1 MFLSHPPMASNP
13 SWQRVDRSLSNTL
26 LDHLVSL
33 NNNLAGMRVK
43 ESRETQEI
51 HGIQETNETQETLV
65 TFVTYVIQDMDSQNL
80 TMIHHG
86 TIQVRL
92 PPVRPLLLGNQSQV
106 HNSQGSHTLPAHFFV
121 GVANSCS
128 VYGSMPA
135 QYDQYGRRKYREP
148 SSYFGAGTDAPASAI
163 QSPQGPFGA
172 PDPGYQ
178 PVREPAYGRE
188 RQPAPT
194 TGGDRDRDARRRRL
208 H

>member
-1 MFLSHPPMASNP
+1 MASNP
-13 SWQRVDRSLSNTL
+13 SWQQVDQSLSNTL

-33 NNNLAGMRVK
+33 SNNLAGTRVK

-65 TFVTYVIQDMDSQNL
+65 TYVTYVTYVIPDMDSPNL

-92 PPVRPLLLGNQSQV
+92 PPVRPLLLGNQCQV

-135 QYDQYGRRKYREP
+135 QYDQYGRP
-148 SSYFGAGTDAPASAI
+148 I